1 MKFQLETLEYQEEAI
16 KSVLEVFS
24 GTAKNTFDNA
34 TIEGIRKNICNLS
47 KNEIKNNIEKIVLNN
62 NISLETAKL
71 SDNNDLCIEMETG
84 TGKTLV
90 YLKTIYELYKE
101 YQFSKF
107 IILVPSVAIREGILS
122 TFNAFKEQLKDIYN
136 IEPTLFEYISK
147 KLNKVVSFIEE
158 QHPQIMLM
166 TLASFNS
173 EDRILNQAQR
183 ENLFNNTPFIEGIA
197 KTNPIILMDEPQVG
211 MDTENS
217 IKQIAKLNPLYK
229 IRYSATHKIIKNLLY
244 RLTPYDSYKQ
254 GLVKKIEVLTV
265 SEKNDEATLK
275 IELVSIKNETGK
287 PKAILKAWKL
297 KGGKYVFDLVKNIK
311 DGDNLGEKTKN
322 PSYNNYKI
330 ERINKS
336 LKTGKWSI
344 KFANGIELF
353 EKQTST
359 NIESI
364 WNLQMEWLMH
374 RHFKKYLEL
383 EQKGIKCLSLVFI
396 DRVSNYVGSEPI
408 IKNIFIKKYKEIYP
422 EYYNG
427 TEPTTEQIEAVQ
439 GYYFATTTKG
449 EYTDNKNSIKK
460 NKKIFELILKKKN
473 ELLSLDNP
481 VQIIFSHSA
490 LGVGW
495 DNPNIFNIAT
505 LNNSFSEIKK
515 RQEIGRGLRICV
527 NQEGN
532 RIYDNN
538 EEEERV
544 NNLTVIPNETYE
556 TFVTQYQ
563 SEINEIYGSDSD
575 GAKFTHSHKGKKQN
589 KISFKLNKNE
599 TVNTAFKR
607 FWKKMAKKTRYNTYF
622 NDEDLIENASKKINE
637 IEISDYLV
645 EVASHSID
653 NFKENEINTSFGG
666 KETYKQK
673 ASFSITD
680 VFEEI
685 SKNTGLS
692 YPATQKILGN
702 IKNIDQLIKNPPK
715 FTQKMI
721 SIIKNVE
728 LDEMYRGLSYEL
740 TGETFDFDFKNFTKQ
755 KAYRE
760 YVETPNKGFFDKMII
775 DSNNEYLFA
784 IGAED
789 PMRDEVVAFMKLPDY
804 YKIETPIG
812 TYNPDFGLVMKRK
825 QLKNGSEEEFNFV
838 IEIKGTN
845 DLEDKKSLKA
855 SEVYKIKCAIK
866 HFNALGVEAFFKA
879 PIKDFITF
887 EEQANRIIDNNYE
900 EKYY

>member
-16 KSVLEVFS
+16 KSVSEVFTR
-24 GTAKNTFDNA
+24 TAKNTFDNA
-34 TIEGIRKNICNLS
+34 TIEGIRTNICNLS
-47 KNEIKNNIEKIVLNN
+47 KTEIKNNIVKIVKNN
-62 NISLETAKL
+62 NIDLETAKL
-71 SDNNDLCIEMETG
+71 SDDNDLCIEMETG

-90 YLKTIYELYKE
+90 YLKTIYELHKE
-101 YQFSKF
+101 YQFTKF

-136 IEPTLFEYISK
+136 IEPTLFEYNSK

-158 QHPQIMLM
+158 QHPQIMVM

-275 IELVSIKNETGK
+275 IELAEINNKNGK

-297 KGGKYVFDLVKNIK
+297 KGGKYVFDLVKNLK

-344 KFANGIELF
+344 KFTNGIEFF
-353 EKQTST
+353 EKQKST

-383 EQKGIKCLSLVFI
+383 KQKGIKCLSLVFI

-408 IKNIFIKKYKEIYP
+408 IKNIFIKKYQEIYP

-449 EYTDNKNSIKK
+449 EYTDNENSIKK

-527 NQEGN
+527 NQQGN

-563 SEINEIYGSDSD
+563 SEINEIYGSNSD
-575 GAKFTHSHKGKKQN
+575 GAKFTHSHKGEN
-589 KISFKLNKNE
+589 KNEVSFKLTKNE
-599 TVNTAFKR
+599 TVKTAFKR
-607 FWKKMAKKTRYNTYF
+607 FWKKMAQKTRYNTFF
-622 NDEDLIENASKKINE
+622 NEEDLIKNASEKINE
-637 IEISDYLV
+637 IEINDYLV

-653 NFKENEINTSFGG
+653 DFKENEINTSFRGR
-666 KETYKQK
+666 ETYKQK
-673 ASFSITD
+673 AIFSITD

-685 SKNTGLS
+685 SENTGLS
-692 YPATQKILGN
+692 YPATQKILEN
-702 IKNIDQLIKNPPK
+702 INNIDQLIKNPPK

-740 TGETFDFDFKNFTKQ
+740 TGETFDFDFKDFIKQ
-755 KAYRE
+755 KSEQE

-789 PMRDEVVAFMKLPDY
+789 PKRDEVVAFMKLPDY

-825 QLKNGSEEEFNFV
+825 QLKDGSEEEFNFV

-845 DLEDKKSLKA
+845 DIDDKKSLKA

-887 EEQANRIIDNNYE
+887 EEQANRTIDN
-900 EKYY
+900 

>member
-16 KSVLEVFS
+16 KSVLEVFT

-34 TIEGIRKNICNLS
+34 TIEGIRTNICNLS
-47 KNEIKNNIEKIVLNN
+47 NDEIKNNIEKIAKNN
-62 NISLETAKL
+62 NINLETTKL
-71 SDNNDLCIEMETG
+71 SDDNDLCIEMETG

-90 YLKTIYELYKE
+90 YLKTIYELHKE

-122 TFNAFKEQLKDIYN
+122 TFKAFKEQLKNIYN
-136 IEPTLFEYISK
+136 IEPTLFEYNSK

-158 QHPQIMLM
+158 QHTQIMVM

-275 IELVSIKNETGK
+275 IELVSIKNGTGK

-297 KGGKYVFDLVKNIK
+297 KGGKYVFDLVKNLK

-322 PSYNNYKI
+322 PSYNKYKI

-344 KFANGIELF
+344 KFTNGIEFF
-353 EKQTST
+353 EKQKST

-374 RHFKKYLEL
+374 RHFTKYLEL

-396 DRVSNYVGSEPI
+396 DRVSNYVGKEPI
-408 IKNIFIKKYKEIYP
+408 IKNIFIQKYKEIYP

-427 TEPTTEQIEAVQ
+427 KEPTTEQIEAVQ

-449 EYTDNKNSIKK
+449 EYTDNENSIKK

-527 NQEGN
+527 NQQGN

-538 EEEERV
+538 EKEDRV

-563 SEINEIYGSDSD
+563 SEINEIYGASGA

-589 KISFKLNKNE
+589 EVSFKLTKNE
-599 TVNTAFKR
+599 TIKTAFKR
-607 FWKKMAKKTRYNTYF
+607 FWTKMAQKTRYNTYF
-622 NDEDLIENASKKINE
+622 NEDSLIKNASERINE
-637 IEISDYLV
+637 IEIGDYLV

-653 NFKENEINTSFGG
+653 DFKENEINTSFGG
-666 KETYKQK
+666 RETYKQK
-673 ASFSITD
+673 ASFSTID
-680 VFEEI
+680 LFEEL
-685 SKNTGLS
+685 SENTGLS
-692 YPATQKILGN
+692 YPTTQKILSK
-702 IKNIDQLIKNPPK
+702 IKNTDQLIKNPPK
-715 FTQKMI
+715 YIQKVI

-755 KAYRE
+755 KSE
-760 YVETPNKGFFDKMII
+760 HQYVETPNKGFFDKMII
-775 DSNNEYLFA
+775 DSYNEKIFA
-784 IGAED
+784 VGAED
-789 PMRDEVVAFMKLPDY
+789 PKRDEVVAFMKLPDY

-825 QLKNGSEEEFNFV
+825 QIESGNEKEYHFV

-845 DLEDKKSLKA
+845 DIDDKKALKA

-866 HFNALGVEAFFKA
+866 HFNALGVKAFFKA
-879 PIKDFITF
+879 PIKEFYTF
-887 EEQANRIIDNNYE
+887 EEQANQTIDKLQE
-900 EKYY
+900 QK